1 MAVRLFSE
9 SGNATRQ
16 AATRSATQAGTAMTD
31 TTTSTT
37 MPVLQIRNANGG
49 AWTVHAEF
57 PNGESAD
64 ISGFNTENESNEWIA
79 KSLQQWF
86 DEREKEKA

>member
-1 MAVRLFSE
+1 
-9 SGNATRQ
+9 
-16 AATRSATQAGTAMTD
+16 MTD

-64 ISGFNTENESNEWIA
+64 ISGFKTENESNEWIA
-79 KSLQQWF
+79 KSLQQWL

>member
-1 MAVRLFSE
+1 
-9 SGNATRQ
+9 
-16 AATRSATQAGTAMTD
+16 
-31 TTTSTT
+31 
-37 MPVLQIRNANGG
+37 MPVLQIRNANRG